1 MSVSVNVTVYF
12 STEGAKWTNCFLCF
26 AFLYLFQGRDAVPQL
41 LYLSRCDVQS
51 VKLAA
56 RRALSSLGKIPRASH
71 VGRLSRMRARILQ
84 LFSLLPKFDTL
95 QTSDDYALE
104 FQLKWIAFE
113 QIFDTLLFYFC
124 RRGRRRCPE
133 EIDPVIKWNRRTYV
147 LNDNLAWLDVKNIA
161 FHHEN
166 WSDMCR
172 IASN

>member
-1 MSVSVNVTVYF
+1 MKSDFHNKDFTLSLALKWRLRWTRKWPILNSEILELKVNPRSAIWIVNLVSVSVNITVYF

-71 VGRLSRMRARILQ
+71 VGRVSRMHARILQ

-95 QTSDDYALE
+95 YKLAMIMLSSSN
-104 FQLKWIAFE
+104 WIE
-113 QIFDTLLFYFC
+113 Y
-124 RRGRRRCPE
+124 
-133 EIDPVIKWNRRTYV
+133 
-147 LNDNLAWLDVKNIA
+147 
-161 FHHEN
+161 
-166 WSDMCR
+166 
-172 IASN
+172 